1 MKKRGIINHPIQ
13 KGSSIMWQRIVS
25 IILGWGL
32 VVSCAAPAAV
42 APESA
47 TAVPADTGV
56 TVTPMSSAAG
66 ENPAPTIAET
76 KQPSPTRFIV
86 PTSTPSNV
94 DSVDATAIAATMIAN
109 MPATAT
115 PDASG
120 LSNSLQG
127 DTAVLGLLDRYV
139 AGITLGMMEEMDDP
153 HPLTIYEKNGSDFM
167 PIASYE
173 FNEEYISRLELIP
186 ITDPDKAFFV
196 VNGGIGAHSSF
207 AKVFS
212 FDGKTLKVE
221 LQVQSDAGGGT
232 LTMADAN
239 NDGQVDL
246 IADSTDYYVFCYAC
260 GVRIYGETV
269 YAWDGTAFVAQ
280 QLQDSP
286 DVTLQRAI
294 EYARA
299 QRYKDA
305 AALLTQITPPTT
317 SQDKWNVTLIERMID
332 LRQPTRDAPYPFLAA
347 VFYGDY
353 DAAVALMRTYDV
365 DELVNPAGPL
375 FVNTTADGFVDA
387 VVWNVVG
394 FSSIA
399 LEQDSTLSSAQ
410 FLRGWANT
418 LLEPRNPAGIADLQA
433 VADKD
438 PFYAAVR
445 DAVVSR

>member
-1 MKKRGIINHPIQ
+1 
-13 KGSSIMWQRIVS
+13 MWQRVVN

-42 APESA
+42 APGSA
-47 TAVPADTGV
+47 TSVPADMSATM
-56 TVTPMSSAAG
+56 TPMSGEAG
-66 ENPAPTIAET
+66 ENPAPTAGET
-76 KQPSPTRFIV
+76 RQPSPTSFMM

-94 DSVDATAIAATMIAN
+94 DSADATAIAATMIAK

-127 DTAVLGLLDRYV
+127 ETAVVGLLDRYV
-139 AGITLGMMEEMDDP
+139 AGITLGMMENMDDP
-153 HPLTIYEKNGSDFM
+153 HPLTIYEKSGSDFT
-167 PIASYE
+167 PVATYE
-173 FNEEYISRLELIP
+173 FADEYISRLELIP
-186 ITDPDKAFFV
+186 VAVTDKAFFV

-221 LQVQSDAGGGT
+221 LQVESDAGGGT

-260 GVRIYGETV
+260 GVRINGETV
-269 YAWDGTAFVAQ
+269 YAWDGTGFVAQ

-286 DVTLQRAI
+286 DATLQRAI

-305 AALLTQITPPTT
+305 AANLTKITPPTT
-317 SQDKWNVTLIERMID
+317 PQDKWNVVLIERMIE
-332 LRQPTRDAPYPFLAA
+332 LRRPTREDPYPFLAA

-353 DAAVALMRTYDV
+353 DAAVNLMRTFDV
-365 DELVNPAGPL
+365 DVLVNPTGPF
-375 FVNTTADGFVDA
+375 FVGTPAEGFVDS

-394 FSSIA
+394 FTTIA
-399 LEQDSTLSSAQ
+399 LEQDSELSSAQ

-418 LLEPRNPAGIADLQA
+418 LLEPRNSAGIADLQA
-433 VADKD
+433 VADQD
-438 PFYAAVR
+438 PFYAAIR
-445 DAVVSR
+445 DAVVAR